1 MEKNNCK
8 NLIRELINKVY
19 NSTDLTNELLDEIQ
33 EDIEKMNEF
42 ISKKA
47 PYRELV
53 VLIEGAKKQ
62 KNMAI
67 RQNYKYTILSNLEK
81 RYRKLEDSDVLA
93 SKIIA

>member
-1 MEKNNCK
+1 MDKDNCK
-8 NLIRELINKVY
+8 NLIRDLINKVY

-62 KNMAI
+62 ESMAI
-67 RQNYKYTILSNLEK
+67 RQNYKYTILSTLEK
-81 RYRKLEDSDVLA
+81 RYRRLEESDELA
-93 SKIIA
+93 QEIVA